1 MDNKPRLSSKKRRGR
16 SKSKS
21 RPTQTQSQKVIV
33 NLGGVV
39 KKTKSKKKT
48 SSGGVRAPNSQNLI
62 PFHIQTAS
70 AQQPLVDYDR
80 IARLTGALQER
91 NEPNR
96 TPSLQSQQIPSQMA
110 FAAAEQRRA
119 GPTASGFQEPA
130 SIASRRENDAP
141 FSQPIRQM
149 AERFSMASE
158 DANVPPSATR
168 TRVAPHRG
176 TQPYVSSLPN
186 RPVVG
191 RGNYTQQQ
199 MLEHVADDFYP
210 DMSPTQAQEVVG
222 QELLDAQKEAQ
233 KRDFI

>member
-1 MDNKPRLSSKKRRGR
+1 MPPKKKR

-21 RPTQTQSQKVIV
+21 RPTQTQSQKVVV
-33 NLGGVV
+33 NIGG
-39 KKTKSKKKT
+39 T
-48 SSGGVRAPNSQNLI
+48 SSKRKKRSGRGGSSSGTRAPNSQNLI
-62 PFHIQTAS
+62 PFHIQTAA

-80 IARLTGALQER
+80 IARMTGALQER
-91 NEPNR
+91 NESNR

-110 FAAAEQRRA
+110 VAAAEQRRA

-130 SIASRRENDAP
+130 SIATRRENDTP
-141 FSQPIRQM
+141 FTQPILQM

-158 DANVPPSATR
+158 DANAPRSTTR
-168 TRVAPHRG
+168 TRVPPHRG
-176 TQPYVSSLPN
+176 TQPYISSLPN

-191 RGNYTQQQ
+191 HGNFTQQQ
-199 MLEHVADDFYP
+199 MLEQVADNFYP
-210 DMSPTQAQEVVG
+210 DMNPTQAQEVVG

>member
-1 MDNKPRLSSKKRRGR
+1 MPPKKKR

-21 RPTQTQSQKVIV
+21 RPTQSQSQKVVV
-33 NLGGVV
+33 NIGGTSTKRKKRSSRGGV
-39 KKTKSKKKT
+39 
-48 SSGGVRAPNSQNLI
+48 GARAPNSQSLI

-70 AQQPLVDYDR
+70 AQQPLVDYDL
-80 IARLTGALQER
+80 IARMTGALQER

-110 FAAAEQRRA
+110 VAAAEERRA

-130 SIASRRENDAP
+130 SIATRRENDAP

-168 TRVAPHRG
+168 PRVPPHRG
-176 TQPYVSSLPN
+176 TQPYI
-186 RPVVG
+186 G
-191 RGNYTQQQ
+191 RSATQQQ
-199 MLEHVADDFYP
+199 MLEQIADDFYP
-210 DMSPTQAQEVVG
+210 DLTPTQGQEVVG
-222 QELLDAQKEAQ
+222 QELLDSQKEAQ
-233 KRDFI
+233 KRGLF